1 MPQLFV
7 NSKGP
12 GVFPRPLSLF
22 TRIGYQ
28 SDFPCPCAI
37 LLSIEGG
44 DGIDLKYVYHIDAGR
59 SSRHRQHE
67 SVEIILVENVANAD

>member
-22 TRIGYQ
+22 SRIGYQ
-28 SDFPCPCAI
+28 SGFPCSCAI
-37 LLSIEGG
+37 LLSIGG
-44 DGIDLKYVYHIDAGR
+44 GGVVDFKYVYYIDAGR
-59 SSRHRQHE
+59 SRRHRQHE